1 MPKSAASL
9 SENARGDISEA
20 LAQGLSNTVVATM
33 LAQNFHWNVQGMS
46 FGSLHALFMEIY
58 EDHFVGQDDL
68 AERIRALQKPT
79 EGRLAKHLELADIKE
94 QGHDKPAEEMV
105 RLLMEAEETLSK
117 SMEKIAAVAIEHEDS
132 FTEDL
137 AVERTRV
144 HDKFAWMLRA
154 HINT

>member
-1 MPKSAASL
+1 
-9 SENARGDISEA
+9 
-20 LAQGLSNTVVATM
+20 
-33 LAQNFHWNVQGMS
+33 
-46 FGSLHALFMEIY
+46 
-58 EDHFVGQDDL
+58 
-68 AERIRALQKPT
+68 
-79 EGRLAKHLELADIKE
+79 
-94 QGHDKPAEEMV
+94 MV